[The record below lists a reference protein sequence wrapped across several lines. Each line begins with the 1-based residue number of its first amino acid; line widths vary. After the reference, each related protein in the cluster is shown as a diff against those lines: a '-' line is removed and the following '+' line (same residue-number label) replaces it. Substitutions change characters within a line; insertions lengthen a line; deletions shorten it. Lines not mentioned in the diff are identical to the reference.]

1 MNINRHNYEEYFIL
15 YMDNELSS
23 DERRMVE
30 AFVQQYP
37 DLKDELEILQQF
49 KLTPDTSITFS
60 GKEELLKESSAFSGT
75 GGESLITISNYEEWF
90 VLYTDNELTPSQ
102 KEKVEEFI
110 ANNPA
115 SNVELALLQKTKL
128 QPETIAFTDKKVLYR
143 REEKN
148 RRIIPAWLRV
158 AAVLLLAVGLATFV
172 LVRNKTK
179 EPAEIVSSSKYGKTI
194 APVVDDKVKFEN
206 KDIAV
211 SPGDNKSLQEKVEV
225 NPSDKKQTP
234 AAPVYQTA
242 LIKQKNDNNNTI
254 AENKKDVKEKQ
265 QSEINQQPVIATTKN
280 KPDNNLPKPDNN
292 PYITKKVEPN
302 NVVVKD
308 NTPKENNETKN
319 SLTNEFVTPDNP
331 QSSDY
336 TLASNDGKKNKSR
349 GLFRKIART
358 FEKRTNIDP
367 TNDDGRLLV
376 AGFAFKTK

>member
-23 DERRMVE
+23 DNRRMVE
-30 AFVQQYP
+30 AFVQQHP
-37 DLKDELEILQQF
+37 DLKDELELLQQF

-60 GKEELLKESSAFSGT
+60 GKEELLKESPAFSGT
-75 GGESLITISNYEEWF
+75 GGEPVITINNYQEWF
-90 VLYTDNELTPSQ
+90 VLYADNELTPSQ
-102 KEKVEEFI
+102 KEKVEKFI

-128 QPETIAFTDKKVLYR
+128 QPETIAFPDKKILYR
-143 REEKN
+143 RGEKT

-179 EPAEIVSSSKYGKTI
+179 EPGEIVSSPKDGKTI
-194 APVVDDKVKFEN
+194 TPVVDDKVKIET
-206 KDIAV
+206 KDVAV
-211 SPGDNKSLQEKVEV
+211 SPGDNKLPEEKVV
-225 NPSDKKQTP
+225 IIPVDKKQAP
-234 AAPVYQTA
+234 AAPAYQTA
-242 LIKQKNDNNNTI
+242 LIKQENNNNNTI
-254 AENKKDVKEKQ
+254 AENKKDVKDKQ
-265 QSEINQQPVIATTKN
+265 QPEINQQPVIATTNN

-292 PYITKKVEPN
+292 PYIIKK
-302 NVVVKD
+302 D
-308 NTPKENNETKN
+308 ETKNAVAKEDPPKQNNDTNN
-319 SLTNEFVTPDNP
+319 SLTNEVVTPDNP
-331 QSSDY
+331 QPSDY
-336 TLASNDGKKNKSR
+336 ILASNDGKRNKSR